1 MCAECR
7 AHKRVKQVPD
17 QRHNLPFLIS
27 MLAACYDPASCCS
40 ATGRSLHSLRKI
52 GERLSLDRINPRRG
66 YVPGNVQLLVMSLNE
81 EKKVNRRVPQSSVNA
96 LLKRLE
102 SVSHDNLTP
111 SSAAAQTT

>member
-1 MCAECR
+1 M
-7 AHKRVKQVPD
+7 
-17 QRHNLPFLIS
+17 
-27 MLAACYDPASCCS
+27 
-40 ATGRSLHSLRKI
+40 
-52 GERLSLDRINPRRG
+52 
-66 YVPGNVQLLVMSLNE
+66 PGNVQLLVMSLNE